1 MLSDQ
6 ILSHL
11 QHVIETPEPSAS
23 APDLAGTKYELL
35 EETGRGGMGSVYL
48 VRDRELKRNVALKVL
63 DTLINPVLDPTEAR
77 ILASLEHPGIVPVH
91 DAGTLADGRVYYA
104 MKFVQGQRL
113 DVYAGTH
120 PQLTELLRVFVRV
133 CEPVAFAHSQGV
145 VHRDLK
151 PANIMTG
158 NFGEVLV
165 LDWGIAKTAS
175 ETATQGTVIG
185 TREYMAPEQAAGN
198 VDQVDAK
205 SDIYALG
212 QILSYLLSACCGDAI
227 SRPLRAIAAKAAHPD
242 RAARYASALDLA
254 ADIERYLEGQPV
266 TAHRENLLERSNRL
280 LARNKT
286 LLSLLAAYILM
297 RVVIFLVFRR

>member
-11 QHVIETPEPSAS
+11 QSVIETPEPSPTT
-23 APDLAGTKYELL
+23 PDLTGTKYELL
-35 EETGRGGMGSVYL
+35 EEIGRGGMGSVYL
-48 VRDRELKRNVALKVL
+48 VRDRELERDVALKVL
-63 DTLINPVLDPTEAR
+63 DILSNPSLNASEAR
-77 ILASLEHPGIVPVH
+77 ILAHLEHPGIVPVH
-91 DAGTLADGRVYYA
+91 DAGTLADGRAYYA

-113 DVYAGTH
+113 DVYARTQ
-120 PQLTELLRVFVRV
+120 PPLAEMLRVFVRV

-151 PANIMTG
+151 PENIMTG
-158 NFGEVLV
+158 SFGEVLV
-165 LDWGIAKTAS
+165 LDWGVAKTAS

-212 QILSYLLSACCGDAI
+212 RILSYLLSACCGDAI
-227 SRPLRAIAAKAAHPD
+227 PRPLRAIAAKAADPD

-254 ADIERYLEGQPV
+254 ADIERYLQGQPV
-266 TAHRENLLERSNRL
+266 AAYRENFLERSNRL
-280 LARNKT
+280 LAKNKT
-286 LLSLLAAYILM
+286 LVSLLAAYILM
-297 RVVIFLVFRR
+297 RSVIFLVCRR